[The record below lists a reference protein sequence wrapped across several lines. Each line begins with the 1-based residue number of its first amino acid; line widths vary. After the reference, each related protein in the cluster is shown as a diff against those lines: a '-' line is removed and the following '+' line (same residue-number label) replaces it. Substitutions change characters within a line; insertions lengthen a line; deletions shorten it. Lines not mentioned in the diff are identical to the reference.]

1 MDEATTS
8 PGIEWRAGNAAET
21 AGAREARAAILSA
34 AGLYIVGGTLT
45 ATAVLIPEV
54 SSPAGVIAVGASA
67 LLTAAGLLFA
77 VSRKRGGMALACAAD
92 LWGVALIVVLCAS
105 SGGATSPFALI
116 YMFAIGHAAAFQ
128 PRSRLALV
136 ALGCLA
142 GFLAPLAYEDVSA
155 TFVPVACVGIVL
167 ALLGAGVVHYALSRV
182 REQRRRLEF
191 LIAATAGLDTS
202 LDPTETLRGFAD
214 AAVPELAELCVIDVV
229 GRDGSIGDTVAAS
242 VDPSLAA
249 GIERMRRERPLEIN
263 GSHPVAQV
271 LASGVPRVI
280 DDLTDNTILAQTAQS
295 EEHLRF
301 MRDAGY
307 RSAAVFP
314 MNARGRT
321 HGAISFLHIGNMAR
335 YEPEILAVLEDLT
348 DRAALAF
355 DNARLYAER
364 SHVAHTLRR
373 SLMPAV
379 LPVLPR
385 LELASYF
392 RPMGAGSEVGG
403 DFYDA
408 FGDDRSCWL
417 MVGDVCGKGAEAAAL
432 TGFLRHTTGA
442 YAREATSPGTVL
454 AHVNRVMLDQDF
466 DGRFATAILVRL
478 RFDGPD
484 VVVTVASAGHP
495 AALIAR
501 EGGPAAEFGDRGTL
515 LGVFSDPVIEETTT
529 TLAPGDALA
538 LYTDGLLEAHAP
550 DRTVTPQEMIHRLEA
565 SSPQQAQQTID
576 ALIGLVDLNA
586 DVRDDIAI
594 LAARVRGASSRD
606 LGQHG
611 QDARTPESE
620 VTVTATPGG
629 LRTSS

>member
-1 MDEATTS
+1 MGKAGTS
-8 PGIEWRAGNAAET
+8 SGIAWRAGDATRSAAD
-21 AGAREARAAILSA
+21 REGRAAVLSA
-34 AGLYIVGGTLT
+34 AGLYIVGGSLT

-54 SSPAGVIAVGASA
+54 SSPAGVIFVGATA
-67 LLTAAGLLFA
+67 LATAAGLLIA
-77 VSRKRGGMALACAAD
+77 VTRKRGGLALACAAD

-105 SGGATSPFALI
+105 TGGATSPFALL
-116 YMFAIGHAAAFQ
+116 YMFAIGHASAFQ
-128 PRSRLALV
+128 PRGPLALV
-136 ALGCLA
+136 ALACLA
-142 GFLAPLAYEDVSA
+142 GFLAPLAYEDVSS
-155 TFVPVACVGIVL
+155 TYVPVACVGIVL

-191 LIAATAGLDTS
+191 LIAATAELDTS
-202 LDPTETLRGFAD
+202 LDPTETLRSFAD
-214 AAVPELAELCVIDVV
+214 AAVPELAELCVIDLV
-229 GRDGSIGDTVAAS
+229 GRDGSIGDTIAAS
-242 VDPSLAA
+242 VDPTVAA
-249 GIERMRRERPLEIN
+249 GIERMRRANPLEIG

-271 LASGVPRVI
+271 LSSGAPSVI
-280 DDLTDNTILAQTAQS
+280 DDLTDEAVLAQTAQS
-295 EEHLRF
+295 DEHLRF

-307 RSAAVFP
+307 HSAAVFP

-321 HGAISFLHIGNMAR
+321 HGAISFLHVRNNAR

-355 DNARLYAER
+355 DNARLYEER

-379 LPVLPR
+379 LPVVPR

-442 YAREATSPGTVL
+442 YAREATSPGSVL

-484 VVVTVASAGHP
+484 VVVTAASAGHP

-550 DRTVTPQEMIHRLEA
+550 DRTVTPQEMIRRLETA
-565 SSPQQAQQTID
+565 SPRLAQQTID

-594 LAARVRGASSRD
+594 LAARVRGATGADAGAR
-606 LGQHG
+606 GQH
-611 QDARTPESE
+611 ARDSE
-620 VTVTATPGG
+620 VTITATPSG
-629 LRTSS
+629 LRASS